1 VQKTNP
7 KKIHLI
13 SIGGSIMHD
22 LAINLKTTGNII
34 TGSDDKIYNPAKK
47 NLKTYNILP
56 DKIGYFKN
64 NINKNIDYVIAGM
77 HTKKNNVELKEAKKL
92 NIPILSYPEFI
103 QNLSINKQRIVIAGS
118 HGKTTITSIIMH
130 ILKFYNKK
138 FDYLIGGKVN
148 GFKRNVKLSS
158 NPIIILEGDEYLTS
172 PFDKKPKFL
181 NYNHHIVLIN
191 GIEWDHFNVF
201 KTFKIYLKQFE
212 KLIEST
218 PKAGEIIYYENDK
231 NILKILNKYKKEDVT
246 HTSYNELPFKI
257 KYNKTYLEYE
267 GKQVPIKIFGRH
279 NMQNLA
285 GAKKILNNL
294 GISNKLFFRA
304 IKTFKLPNQRLEILY
319 NKNNRKV
326 FKDFAHSP
334 SKLKSTINAVKKQYN
349 NKLLSI
355 YELHSSSSLN
365 KDFLPT
371 YSNSTIESDNT
382 FIYISDKILLEQN
395 IEKISTLDIKK
406 YFNSSS
412 LKVCR
417 NKKKLLQN
425 ISNVKFKNH
434 NFLFMS
440 SGNFD
445 QFSFK
450 DFLKKIK

>member
-1 VQKTNP
+1 MQKINP

-13 SIGGSIMHD
+13 SIGGSVMHD
-22 LAINLKTTGNII
+22 LAINLKTIGNII
-34 TGSDDKIYNPAKK
+34 TGSDDKIYNPSKK
-47 NLKTYNILP
+47 NLKIHNILP
-56 DKIGYFKN
+56 EKIGYYKN
-64 NINKNIDYVIAGM
+64 NINKNIDYVITGM
-77 HTKKNNVELKEAKKL
+77 HTKKNNIELKEAKKL
-92 NIPILSYPEFI
+92 NIPILSYPELI
-103 QNLSINKQRIVIAGS
+103 NNLSINKQRIVIAGS

-130 ILKFYNKK
+130 VLKFSNKK
-138 FDYLIGGKVN
+138 FDYLIGGKVS

-158 NPIIILEGDEYLTS
+158 DPIIIIEGDEYLTS
-172 PFDKKPKFL
+172 PFDKRPKFL

-218 PKAGEIIYYENDK
+218 PKAGEIIFYKNDK
-231 NILKILNKYKKEDVT
+231 KILKILSKYKKEDVT
-246 HTSYNELPFKI
+246 HNPYNELLFKT
-257 KYNKTYLEYE
+257 KYKKTYLEYE
-267 GKQVPIKIFGRH
+267 GKQVPIKIFGKH

-285 GAKKILNNL
+285 GAKKVLNKL
-294 GISNKLFFRA
+294 GITNKLFFKA

-319 NKNNRKV
+319 NKNNKKV

-334 SKLKSTINAVKKQYN
+334 SKLKSTINAVKNQYK

-371 YSNSTIESDNT
+371 YINSTIESDHT
-382 FIYISDKILLEQN
+382 FIYISDKILKERK

-406 YFNSSS
+406 YFNSSN

-417 NKKKLLQN
+417 NNESLLQN
-425 ISNVKFKNH
+425 ISNIKFKNH

-450 DFLKKIK
+450 NFIKKFI

>member
-1 VQKTNP
+1 
-7 KKIHLI
+7 
-13 SIGGSIMHD
+13 MHD

-148 GFKRNVKLSS
+148 GFKRNLKLSS

-201 KTFKIYLKQFE
+201 KTFKIYL
-212 KLIEST
+212 
-218 PKAGEIIYYENDK
+218 
-231 NILKILNKYKKEDVT
+231 
-246 HTSYNELPFKI
+246 
-257 KYNKTYLEYE
+257 
-267 GKQVPIKIFGRH
+267 
-279 NMQNLA
+279 
-285 GAKKILNNL
+285 
-294 GISNKLFFRA
+294 
-304 IKTFKLPNQRLEILY
+304 
-319 NKNNRKV
+319 
-326 FKDFAHSP
+326 
-334 SKLKSTINAVKKQYN
+334 
-349 NKLLSI
+349 
-355 YELHSSSSLN
+355 
-365 KDFLPT
+365 
-371 YSNSTIESDNT
+371 
-382 FIYISDKILLEQN
+382 
-395 IEKISTLDIKK
+395 
-406 YFNSSS
+406 
-412 LKVCR
+412 
-417 NKKKLLQN
+417 
-425 ISNVKFKNH
+425 
-434 NFLFMS
+434 
-440 SGNFD
+440 
-445 QFSFK
+445 
-450 DFLKKIK
+450 